1 MFKDIGGKMKFFA
14 EAMAWIGII
23 ISIGVGLLLCATGIG
38 ARKGESL
45 IIGGILLMSL
55 GSIASYIGSWF
66 LYGFGELIEN
76 SRKQTELLLRIDDGF
91 LGHHKDLARK
101 IQELSQSIENR
112 ERSALSNLLDL
123 YRQFCN
129 YQS

>member
-76 SRKQTELLLRIDDGF
+76 SRMQTELLLRME
-91 LGHHKDLARK
+91 K
-101 IQELSQSIENR
+101 ENR
-112 ERSALSNLLDL
+112 E
-123 YRQFCN
+123 
-129 YQS
+129 